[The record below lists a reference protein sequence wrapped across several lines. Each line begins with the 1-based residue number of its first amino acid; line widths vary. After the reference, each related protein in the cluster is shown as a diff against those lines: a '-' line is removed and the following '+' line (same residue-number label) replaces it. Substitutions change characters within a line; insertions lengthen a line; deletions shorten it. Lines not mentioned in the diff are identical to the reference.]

1 MTLGVAMVDERA
13 REDADLAA
21 ANYER
26 LAMVIESD
34 PSRWQYLPYA
44 ANLRA
49 AAKATRRSSMTRA

>member
-1 MTLGVAMVDERA
+1 MVDERA